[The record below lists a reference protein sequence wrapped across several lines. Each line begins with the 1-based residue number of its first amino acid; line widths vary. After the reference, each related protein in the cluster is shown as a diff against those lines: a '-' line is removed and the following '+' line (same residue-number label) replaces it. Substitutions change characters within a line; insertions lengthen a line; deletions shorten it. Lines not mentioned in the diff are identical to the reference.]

1 MSALAGQV
9 AVQRVQGGPQLPR
22 RRDGPSPVR
31 LALEL
36 GHDRADAID
45 ADLRVLGL
53 AVPDAPAQSLDL
65 RDDHRLRR
73 PSRRVLVRQHAGDL
87 LQVLQ
92 PHGARGN
99 QSSIGG
105 AVTPASARMRRSPGQ
120 PSVKAVSA
128 VSPVLPM
135 VSRARRISAPMS
147 VLTFATAP
155 KTCRPPDSVSTLPIR
170 TSRCRWPS
178 SQLRMKVESK
188 VTTIAFAST
197 LTGASATDV
206 IDRVLAIWKV

>member
-1 MSALAGQV
+1 MRLMLICAS
-9 AVQRVQGGPQLPR
+9 
-22 RRDGPSPVR
+22 
-31 LALEL
+31 LALPFQMRQRNRSTSVMIIAFAAP
-36 GHDRADAID
+36 RAGSSSDST
-45 ADLRVLGL
+45 
-53 AVPDAPAQSLDL
+53 PATCF
-65 RDDHRLRR
+65 RCY
-73 PSRRVLVRQHAGDL
+73 SRM
-87 LQVLQ
+87 
-92 PHGARGN
+92 ARWN

-128 VSPVLPM
+128 VSPVLPTA
-135 VSRARRISAPMS
+135 SRARRISAPMS

-155 KTCRPPDSVSTLPIR
+155 KTCHPPDSVSTLPIR

-197 LTGASATDV
+197 LTGASAADV
-206 IDRVLAIWKV
+206 IDRVWAILKV

>member
-22 RRDGPSPVR
+22 RRDGPLPVR

-36 GHDRADAID
+36 GHGRVDAID

-53 AVPDAPAQSLDL
+53 AVPDAPAQALDL

-73 PSRRVLVRQHAGDL
+73 PSRWVLVRQHAGDL
-87 LQVLQ
+87 LQMLQ
-92 PHGARGN
+92 PHGEVN

-155 KTCRPPDSVSTLPIR
+155 KNCRPPDSVSTLPIR

-188 VTTIAFAST
+188 VTMIASAST
-197 LTGASATDV
+197 LTGSAAADV